1 MVEEA
6 AAAAKAAAAA
16 ADAAAAELRA
26 VCAAAARAMGT
37 APSVPAAAAPAP
49 VGRVLHGASPL
60 RPSAADD
67 DAPAAAAA
75 ATAALAAAANA
86 RSAARAARENEA
98 IVTDSPT
105 ATEDD
110 EATVRQAVGYRARGP
125 AGHAWGAPSPP
136 RAPMAY
142 AAADG
147 SIHRAPQPLVNY
159 DSVDPAV
166 HSEAARTAAERR
178 PALSG
183 SSPPRP
189 HSTVHKHMPAEE
201 APAAAATQTVMAG
214 EESLAVIDGD
224 VQLWESKLADQA
236 ARIAA
241 LQDKFTGA
249 VMPPPPPAAP
259 SEPAAPARAAGGGTC
274 PEAPPAEAPKP
285 RRRGPPKPWSDDAR
299 RHGKPRYGH
308 TLGGSKRP
316 QGGPPWTE
324 EMGNPVTKETSGD
337 VPTVDAHPKATASSG
352 VPLPPPIP
360 GAVELATERALAAVA
375 AEVAAEAEAE
385 AVPSVSVAEL
395 EVKIQLATPLLL
407 PRRH

>member
-1 MVEEA
+1 M
-6 AAAAKAAAAA
+6 
-16 ADAAAAELRA
+16 
-26 VCAAAARAMGT
+26 
-37 APSVPAAAAPAP
+37 
-49 VGRVLHGASPL
+49 
-60 RPSAADD
+60 
-67 DAPAAAAA
+67 
-75 ATAALAAAANA
+75 
-86 RSAARAARENEA
+86 
-98 IVTDSPT
+98 TDSPT

-166 HSEAARTAAERR
+166 HKAHASRRRRRR
-178 PALSG
+178 PL
-183 SSPPRP
+183 P
-189 HSTVHKHMPAEE
+189 
-201 APAAAATQTVMAG
+201 TQTVMAG
-214 EESLAVIDGD
+214 EESLHKHIDGAPPPPPPPPTSTSHPTFPPSNPSLHLDGD

-259 SEPAAPARAAGGGTC
+259 SEPAAPAAPPAEAPA

-324 EMGNPVTKETSGD
+324 GMGNPAEPGNPPKETSG
-337 VPTVDAHPKATASSG
+337 TC
-352 VPLPPPIP
+352 LPW
-360 GAVELATERALAAVA
+360 TRTRRRRRRRACRCRRRSRA
-375 AEVAAEAEAE
+375 
-385 AVPSVSVAEL
+385 PSNSR
-395 EVKIQLATPLLL
+395 PNGRWRRWRPRS
-407 PRRH
+407 PRRRRRRRYRRCRSPNWKSRFNWPRRSFAAWRCH